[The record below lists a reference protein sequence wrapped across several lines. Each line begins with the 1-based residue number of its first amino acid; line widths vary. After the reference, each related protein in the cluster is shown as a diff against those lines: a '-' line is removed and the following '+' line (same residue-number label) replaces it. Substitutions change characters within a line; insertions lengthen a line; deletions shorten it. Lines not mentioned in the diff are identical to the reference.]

1 MATGIN
7 LRRRRRGMNG
17 RGASGEPKGVVPEM
31 AVEGA
36 DLRRVEEEVEEGE
49 EAWWSI
55 PT

>member
-1 MATGIN
+1 MRIN

-17 RGASGEPKGVVPEM
+17 RGENGDPQGVVPETE
-31 AVEGA
+31 VEEGV
-36 DLRRVEEEVEEGE
+36 DLRRVAEEE